1 MYACYTLVIAF
12 ALALALGVLLSC
24 PGMVKTCTVALL
36 LLILLTWAAV
46 AASTT
51 GLKVGSDG

>member
-1 MYACYTLVIAF
+1 LYACYTLVIAF

-24 PGMVKTCTVALL
+24 PGLVKTCTAAL

-46 AASTT
+46 AASTM